1 MASSESTVTNVAT
14 APAPRPDD
22 DAALALSRLDGSI
35 SEKSP
40 NKRPRDEESSNHYPR
55 IVAHEQDDSLPS
67 PSKAARLAL
76 AAFPPLPPLTGA
88 AALEDQR
95 KSLEQK
101 QLDQNQ
107 SPPPTSSNPHH
118 AALTR
123 LMSADVD
130 AVSRSSDA
138 PQIPTVTSVETSPSS
153 ISALTAAATS
163 AAAMEEHIVASP
175 EQTGPEVTESP
186 TPMEV
191 DKAMDAH
198 SEQVAGQEA
207 RPTPGSMSYP
217 GSLHASAHMADH
229 PSRGMSYPAPQMPD
243 SPAGTKKHKCPYCQT
258 EFTRHHNLKSHLL
271 THSQEKPYVCTEC
284 QMRFRRLHDLK
295 RHGKLHSGEKPH
307 ICPKCDRKFARGDA
321 LARHAKGAGGCAGRR
336 SSMGSFADDTD
347 LDGSMVDADESA
359 MSGVGYDDNR
369 RQSIPAP
376 EPYQPPPRSY
386 PPPGLRTGQYIS
398 TAPSQPS
405 TTTGTGSNSL
415 NSSNTPGTS
424 HSSGGAASAH
434 SGNVYS
440 QSGISESPKALSPV
454 LQTQEPFHSR
464 SPKQSRRLTDQ
475 QRPKLPGIA
484 HSGFGPGANGRA
496 AGGDSGNMFAQSD
509 PSVWA
514 YVQAMEDRV
523 KHLEDEMKQMSDTM
537 MRLESELVG
546 ARRQQETHD
555 ALAAAAAEA
564 TAHHA

>member
-1 MASSESTVTNVAT
+1 MASTKSTATNVAT
-14 APAPRPDD
+14 GSRSDNDA
-22 DAALALSRLDGSI
+22 AALALARLDGTTSN
-35 SEKSP
+35 KSP
-40 NKRPRDEESSNHYPR
+40 NKRPRDEEPSNHYPQ
-55 IVAHEQDDSLPS
+55 ILAHGDDASLPS

-95 KSLEQK
+95 KRIEQK
-101 QLDQNQ
+101 HPEQKH
-107 SPPPTSSNPHH
+107 SPPPTSSNPSH
-118 AALTR
+118 AALTS
-123 LMSADVD
+123 LMSADGD
-130 AVSRSSDA
+130 AVSRPSDA
-138 PQIPTVTSVETSPSS
+138 PQVPAVASGETSPNS

-229 PSRGMSYPAPQMPD
+229 ASRGMSYPAPQMPD

-307 ICPKCDRKFARGDA
+307 VCPKCDRKFARGDA

-347 LDGSMVDADESA
+347 LDGSMVDADDST

-398 TAPSQPS
+398 AAAPSQIS
-405 TTTGTGSNSL
+405 TSTGSNSL

-424 HSSGGAASAH
+424 HSSGGAASTH

-440 QSGISESPKALSPV
+440 GSGISESPKALSPA
-454 LQTQEPFHSR
+454 LQTHEPFHSR
-464 SPKQSRRLTDQ
+464 SPKQSRRQTDQ
-475 QRPKLPGIA
+475 QRPKLPGI
-484 HSGFGPGANGRA
+484 FPPGANGRA

-514 YVQAMEDRV
+514 YVQALEDRL
-523 KHLEDEMKQMSDTM
+523 KHLEEDYKRVSDTVA
-537 MRLESELVG
+537 RLEVELAV
-546 ARRQQETHD
+546 RRVQETTE
-555 ALAAAAAEA
+555 AAEA
-564 TAHHA
+564 AEAAAHRA